1 MFVNVCRAWL
11 GARAGDSDSVTIVA
25 RSLGGW
31 PDFAKLHRMSVPL
44 TGAMTGP
51 HNVNLQAAARQ
62 CMLEHGFHP
71 DFSKAVQLEVDSL
84 ADRPPTPPQSP
95 AAVEMRGLLWSSIDN
110 DTSRDLDQIE
120 FAQDMGDGT
129 VRVQIA
135 IADVDAYVP
144 AGSEIDQ
151 HAAEQTTTV
160 YTGVHN
166 FSMLPDELS
175 TGLTSLL
182 EGQERLSVVYEFSV
196 EDGCCVGTSN
206 IYCALVENRA
216 QLAYTSVGAWLQSGE
231 DAPAKVAASEALRKQ
246 LSLQNRVAQLLRKE
260 RYRRG
265 ALNLETF
272 ETHPL
277 VVNGEPVDIET
288 QRRSLARDLIED
300 FMIAANEV
308 VAKSL
313 ERAGFSSIRRVV
325 KTPKR
330 WDRIVELASQFGFK
344 LPGTPEPKALHDFLC
359 ERRAADPDHFPDLSL
374 AVVKLLGS
382 GEYVLERVG
391 ESAEGHFGLAVQD
404 YTHST
409 APNRRYA
416 DLVTQRLLKAMLA
429 KQRSPYSDD
438 DLAAIAQQCTR
449 QEDAAR
455 KVEREMRKRIA
466 AVVMRNRIGQTFT
479 AIVTGVN
486 EHGSFVRTTHPHVEG
501 MLVRGQ
507 KGVDVGDKITVTLVH
522 TDPERGYIDFA
533 RS

>member
-1 MFVNVCRAWL
+1 MQSLEAHGECR
-11 GARAGDSDSVTIVA
+11 RPSDV
-25 RSLGGW
+25 RDL
-31 PDFAKLHRMSVPL
+31 R
-44 TGAMTGP
+44 
-51 HNVNLQAAARQ
+51 
-62 CMLEHGFHP
+62 E
-71 DFSKAVQLEVDSL
+71 
-84 ADRPPTPPQSP
+84 
-95 AAVEMRGLLWSSIDN
+95 LLWSSIDN

-120 FAQDMGDGT
+120 FAQKTEDGAA
-129 VRVQIA
+129 RVQIA

-144 AGSEIDQ
+144 AGSAIDK

-160 YTGVHN
+160 YAGVHN

-175 TGLTSLL
+175 TGITSLL
-182 EGQERLSVVYEFSV
+182 EDQERLSVVYEFSV
-196 EDGCCVGTSN
+196 DADGCVSASD
-206 IYCALVENRA
+206 IYPASVKNHA
-216 QLAYTSVGAWLQSGE
+216 QLAYPSVGAWLHSGKN
-231 DAPAKVAASEALRKQ
+231 APPKIAASPALQKQ
-246 LSLQNRVAQLLRKE
+246 LLLQNQIAQTLRKE

-265 ALNLETF
+265 ALNLETI

-277 VVNGEPVDIET
+277 VMNGEPVDIET
-288 QRRSLARDLIED
+288 QQRSLASDLIED

-330 WDRIVELASQFGFK
+330 WDRIVEVAAQFGTK
-344 LPGTPEPKALHDFLC
+344 LPATPDAKPLHDFLC
-359 ERRAADPDHFPDLSL
+359 ERRASDPEHFPDLSL
-374 AVVKLLGS
+374 TIVKLLGS
-382 GEYVLERVG
+382 GEYVLERSG
-391 ESAEGHFGLAVQD
+391 QPAEGHFGLAVQD

-416 DLVTQRLLKAMLA
+416 DLVTQRLIKAMLT

-438 DLAAIAQQCTR
+438 ALAAIAQQCTK

-455 KVEREMRKRIA
+455 KVEREMGKRIA
-466 AVVMRNRIGQTFT
+466 AVVMRSRIGQTFT

-507 KGVDVGDKITVTLVH
+507 RGVDVGDKISVTLVH

-533 RS
+533 RI